1 MFFKHKAKSVTLRFT
16 HVILL
21 LTNIDLEH
29 KLFDFVEMIIV
40 NLLLKL
46 ICYKMSK
53 KLKIVFI
60 T

>member
-29 KLFDFVEMIIV
+29 KLVDFVEMITV

-46 ICYKMSK
+46 ICYKMA
-53 KLKIVFI
+53 
-60 T
+60 